1 MTTAA
6 LLDSL
11 GGVARRR
18 RGARAL
24 VTARLGVAPAGL
36 LERALGLDEEAAL
49 WAPPDGPALLGLG
62 VAAAIEARGPGRF
75 AGAAA
80 AAADLFASLPPSS
93 PSSSDAEAA
102 IAPVLLGGFAF
113 AAGAAGAPD
122 GDGAFRAFPDARFVL
137 PRVTVR
143 VAPDGTA
150 SLLAVVDDAVERT
163 QALVARV
170 VALAEYGAPSVP
182 SASPDARWIEQLDA
196 ATWAAL
202 VEEARRQIVDGRLEK
217 VVLARRAVAEAAR
230 PFDAARVLSRLA
242 SAQTGCTRFAFSRRG
257 TVFLGATPEL
267 LVRRHGALV
276 TTEALAGTVDARRG
290 DRSDALLG
298 SAKDQGEHALVVRE
312 ILRAL
317 APFCDGLRAAPTPEV
332 RPLRHLMHLRT
343 PIEGVLARPAHLFT
357 LAEALHP
364 TPAVGGVPSERAL
377 SFIAAHEPAPRGW
390 YAGPVGW
397 VDARGEGALAVALR
411 SGVIDG
417 RRAEIWAGAGIVRAS
432 DPAAE
437 YAETALKQAA
447 LASALEVDR

>member
-1 MTTAA
+1 MTSGVATSVA

-24 VTARLGVAPAGL
+24 VAAPLGEARPGL
-36 LERALGLDEEAAL
+36 LEQALALDDDAAL

-62 VAAAIEARGPGRF
+62 VAAVVEARGPGRF

-80 AAADLFASLPPSS
+80 AAGDLFASLPPITN
-93 PSSSDAEAA
+93 DLGDV
-102 IAPVLLGGFAF
+102 APVLLGGFSF
-113 AAGAAGAPD
+113 APGSTGE
-122 GDGAFRAFPDARFVL
+122 GAFRAFPDARFVL

-143 VAPDGTA
+143 VAPDGRA

-163 QALVARV
+163 EALVARL
-170 VALAEYGAPSVP
+170 VAAVERAPSP
-182 SASPDARWIEQLDA
+182 SPSRSPLDARWVEQLDA
-196 ATWAAL
+196 QAWSAM
-202 VEEARRQIVDGRLEK
+202 VEEARREIVDGRMEK
-217 VVLARRAVAEAAR
+217 VVLARRAIAEAAR
-230 PFDAARVLSRLA
+230 PFDAARVLERLA
-242 SAQTGCTRFAFSRRG
+242 AAQVGCTRFAFARRE

-267 LVRRHGALV
+267 LVRRRGARV
-276 TTEALAGTVDARRG
+276 TTEALAGSVDARRG
-290 DRSDALLG
+290 DRVDALLG

-317 APFCDGLRAAPTPEV
+317 APFCDGLQAATTPEV
-332 RPLRHLMHLRT
+332 RPLRHLLHLRT
-343 PIEGVLARPAHLFT
+343 PIEGALARPAHLFT
-357 LAEALHP
+357 LAGALHP

-377 SFIAAHEPAPRGW
+377 SFIAAHEPAARGW

-397 VDARGEGALAVALR
+397 VDARGDGALAVALR
-411 SGVIDG
+411 AGVLDG
-417 RRAEIWAGAGIVRAS
+417 NRAEIWAGAGIVRAS